1 MAALTLVDVA
11 AALGAAWD
19 QLHRGRDVSEGAIV
33 FPLAQVAGAE
43 GSLSRYF
50 DGTNNLGA
58 IHATASFE
66 RARQGAPGY
75 GAVAFLD
82 HSPGGQPYITRMAV
96 YPTLVDGAA
105 ALLQL
110 IEAMG
115 ALEHTASSAD
125 YSAALYAHG
134 YFEGMAAPAT
144 PSAQRAAAWQ
154 SDSWTDADRT
164 NIAAYASAIEQN
176 LPAARAAYQARS
188 SYQGDPRQIVSGPP
202 FASLADRLTPSPAYA
217 PHTIEH
223 ARELLGAA
231 ADTPPPG
238 AVALQD
244 ALDVD
249 GIWMF
254 GLPLRA
260 PTRAAPA
267 MRMPA
272 PAIVAATAV
281 VAAGAVLLAIVIA
294 RAAPAWAIT

>member
-11 AALGAAWD
+11 AALGAAWE
-19 QLHRGRDVSEGAIV
+19 QLHPASGVPEGAIV
-33 FPLAQVAGAE
+33 LPLAQVAGAE

-50 DGTNNLGA
+50 EGTNNLGA
-58 IHATASFE
+58 MHATASFE
-66 RARQGAPGY
+66 RAHQGAAGY

-82 HSPGGQPYITRMAV
+82 HSPGGQPYIARMAV

-110 IEAMG
+110 IGAMG
-115 ALEHTASSAD
+115 ALEHTTSAAD

-134 YFEGMAAPAT
+134 YFEGMAGPAT
-144 PSAQRAAAWQ
+144 PSAQRVAAWQ
-154 SDSWTDADRT
+154 SDSWTDADRA

-176 LPAARAAYQARS
+176 LPAARAAYQTRS
-188 SYQGDPRQIVSGPP
+188 SYQGDPREIVSGPP
-202 FASLADRLTPSPAYA
+202 FAPLADRLTPSPAYA

-231 ADTPPPG
+231 AATPPTG
-238 AVALQD
+238 AATLQD

-254 GLPLRA
+254 GPPLRGQT
-260 PTRAAPA
+260 PSPRAMRLPAPA
-267 MRMPA
+267 M
-272 PAIVAATAV
+272 VAVAAV
-281 VAAGAVLLAIVIA
+281 VAAGAALVAILVA
-294 RAAPAWAIT
+294 RAAPAWGIP